1 MASSVRTGLVIS
13 ASLRGFQTFRT
24 ASSAMEGMRNIAVRL
39 RAELMLLGGY
49 FAFNF
54 LRDTIAVFAEFDHS
68 MMKVSAVA
76 NSTAREFQSLR
87 EEALRLGREFPFT
100 ASEAADAMFELALA
114 GLDVNEVLA
123 ATEDALKLAMAG
135 SMDLAEAASIAVAT
149 MNAFGMEATEI
160 DDIGD
165 KLSAAFTNSA
175 TTLDRLGAGLAFVG
189 PVSKLAGVSLEDT
202 ITILGMFANAGISGA
217 RSGTTFRQMLARML
231 DPTAEARVRMNELGL
246 AFSDAEGDLLPL
258 VDVIGQLIDKQV
270 SANDVIQIFGVRAAP
285 GIGALITQGVDGFQE
300 LNDEIV
306 NSQGELDRIAE
317 TMGGSAAMQLKLFTS
332 KMEDL
337 KVVLAEMLM
346 PAIQE
351 FIDRFREEGGV
362 SDTVENTAKGLA
374 DFGNNLL
381 SIYIAIQPVT
391 HQLFKLSAFFAEHPK
406 LLTVL
411 IKSWIAYKLALIA
424 SSVQTTITLF
434 WTTALT
440 AAKARDNTVTVA
452 SLPIIS
458 AQSALLHR
466 NGAAAIV
473 AGVGITGLSTAN
485 VLAVPA
491 AGGATLAF
499 RILTGTLYALWTA
512 LWPIL
517 LIIGST
523 MAIMVGWEYIVWGVT
538 TAVEALVITLQKLAN
553 TMTLGIFD
561 FGGAGTVLDSW
572 GDKFSDKAKP
582 AMRSLGF
589 ATGGVVP
596 ATGMYQLH
604 AGETIRRAEG
614 LDADAQDDA
623 YGETGSQTNI
633 SINVTGALDSTSTA
647 RSIMELVQQQ
657 TNRIAMR

>member
-1 MASSVRTGLVIS
+1 
-13 ASLRGFQTFRT
+13 
-24 ASSAMEGMRNIAVRL
+24 MEGMRNIAVRL
-39 RAELMLLGGY
+39 RAELVLLGGY

-54 LRDTIAVFAEFDHS
+54 LRDTIRVFAEFDHS

-76 NSTAREFQSLR
+76 AATAREFNTLR

-149 MNAFGMEATEI
+149 MNAFGMEASDI

-231 DPTAEARVRMNELGL
+231 DPTAEAKVRMNELGL
-246 AFSDAEGDLLPL
+246 SFSDAEGNLLPL
-258 VDVIGQLIDKQV
+258 VDVIGQLTEKQV
-270 SANDVIQIFGVRAAP
+270 TANDVIQIFGVRAAP
-285 GIGALITQGVDGFQE
+285 GIGALITQGTEGFRE
-300 LNDEIV
+300 LNEEIV

-351 FIDRFREEGGV
+351 FIDRFREEDGV
-362 SDTVENTAKGLA
+362 ADTVENSAKALSA
-374 DFGNNLL
+374 FGNNLL
-381 SIYIAIQPVT
+381 TLYIAVQPIT
-391 HQLFKLSAFFAEHPK
+391 HQLFRLSKFFAEHPQ
-406 LLTVL
+406 LLNVL
-411 IKSWIAYKLALIA
+411 IRTWIAYKFALIA
-424 SSVQTTITLF
+424 ASAQQTISL
-434 WTTALT
+434 ALT
-440 AAKARDNTVTVA
+440 AFRTKGQYQNSAATVA
-452 SLPIIS
+452 SLPILG
-458 AQSALLHR
+458 AQNALLWQ
-466 NGAAAIV
+466 NGAAA
-473 AGVGITGLSTAN
+473 A
-485 VLAVPA
+485 A
-491 AGGATLAF
+491 AGAGIGLLTTTNVVAIAPASGLTVALRFLA
-499 RILTGTLYALWTA
+499 GSLYALWTA

-517 LIIGST
+517 ALMGAT
-523 MAIMVGWEYIVWGVT
+523 MLVMGGWEYIIWGVV
-538 TAVEALVITLQKLAN
+538 TAVEALVISLQKLAN
-553 TMTLGIFD
+553 TVTLGMTD
-561 FGGAGTVLDSW
+561 FGGVGTLADSW
-572 GDKFSDKAKP
+572 ADKFSDKAKP
-582 AMRSLGF
+582 AWQSLGF

-604 AGETIRRAEG
+604 AGETVRRAEG
-614 LDADAQDDA
+614 LDADDLNDPR
-623 YGETGSQTNI
+623 GETGSQTNI
-633 SINVTGALDSTSTA
+633 SINVTGALDSAGTA

-657 TNRIAMR
+657 TNKIAMR